1 MKHLYTL
8 HSRDRTDTPTV
19 SDNRK
24 PELLQLVENGQEET
38 GEAVL
43 AWRLVAV
50 AAF

>member
-1 MKHLYTL
+1 VTWLGQQR
-8 HSRDRTDTPTV
+8 SC
-19 SDNRK
+19 RK
-24 PELLQLVENGQEET
+24 PELLQLVENGQKET